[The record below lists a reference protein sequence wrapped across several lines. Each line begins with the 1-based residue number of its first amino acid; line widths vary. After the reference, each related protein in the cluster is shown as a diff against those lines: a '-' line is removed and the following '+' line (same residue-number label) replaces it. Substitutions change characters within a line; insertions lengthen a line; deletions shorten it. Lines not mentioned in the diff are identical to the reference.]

1 MNFINPSFL
10 FALFAVSIP
19 IIIHLFYF
27 RRFKTIYF
35 SDIRF
40 LKSVKQDKQSKNNLK
55 HLIILLL
62 RIFTIAS
69 LVFAFSR
76 PFIPV
81 KENNRLNR
89 SKSINILI
97 DNSMSMESE
106 GTEEKL
112 IETAKRIGKEIVENY
127 GSNIEFRILTN
138 DQTLKQQQFLNKE
151 QATEAIDL
159 IEVTQKT
166 ANINQ
171 SINWLEKKQDDPY
184 SDFYIISDFQ
194 KSSFNK
200 ELLSEDTLN
209 NYFLIPQT
217 AVENSNVYIDSVW
230 LSAPVI
236 NYGENLSLNVRI
248 NNHSDKEIKSGT
260 LKLYINGRQKAIST
274 YNLSENSSTKSE
286 INFTISEKGWN
297 KCKLQIEDYPITFD
311 DIYYFSFLVK
321 ERYDILSVANSSENK
336 YLSKVFSTE
345 TYFNFQTVNIK
356 NINQNELQNY
366 DVVILDEIEEVSAS
380 LISSL
385 SDFVRDG
392 GNLVIIPPAI
402 SRVEDINS
410 ILQKFQINKF
420 IEQKKGKFQVKNI
433 NTESYIFQG
442 ILEEDQGNK
451 NLRTVKANKIWWRN
465 RGISDELSLLKWDNG
480 QDLLSYQAFEKGN
493 IFIFNVPLSEDWSN
507 FTSEWLFTPIMFKIS
522 LLQKQHGD
530 LSYQIGKD
538 LTYNIIRNNKNL
550 DNAVEVSYLDKKF
563 IPQQRNTNGRTR
575 IFLDNNFDQA
585 GFYQINEKPGDIIAM
600 NLSRKESELNF
611 ISKEELKEISG
622 KDNIYLLDVNPG
634 ELKSEINKLKN
645 GIELWKYFIVLA
657 LIFIIIEILLL
668 RLWKV

>member
-62 RIFTIAS
+62 RIFTISS
-69 LVFAFSR
+69 LIFAFSR
-76 PFIPV
+76 PFIPI

-89 SKSINILI
+89 SKNINIFI

-106 GTEEKL
+106 GKEEKL
-112 IETAKRIGKEIVENY
+112 IETAKRIGREIIENY
-127 GSNIEFRILTN
+127 GSNKEFRILTN

-151 QATEAIDL
+151 QATEIINQ
-159 IEVTQKT
+159 IEVTHKT

-171 SINWLEKKQDDPY
+171 SLNWLEKRQDDPY

-200 ELLSEDTLN
+200 DLFSEDTLN
-209 NYFLIPQT
+209 NYFLLPQT

-236 NYGENLSLNVRI
+236 NYGESITLNVRI
-248 NNHSDKEIKSGT
+248 NNLSDKEIKSGT
-260 LKLYINGRQKAIST
+260 VKLYINDRQKAIST
-274 YNLSENSSTKSE
+274 YNISENSSTKSE

-297 KCKLQIEDYPITFD
+297 KCKLKIEDYPITFD
-311 DIYYFSFLVK
+311 DTYYFAFMVK
-321 ERYDILSVANSSENK
+321 ERFDILSIANNNDNR
-336 YLSKVFSTE
+336 YLSNVFSTE
-345 TYFNFQTVNIK
+345 SYFNFQTVNIK
-356 NINQNELQNY
+356 NINQSELQSF
-366 DVVILDEIEEVSAS
+366 DVIILDEITEIPAS

-392 GNLVIIPPAI
+392 GNLVVIPPAI
-402 SRVEDINS
+402 SKIGDLNS
-410 ILQKFQINKF
+410 FLQRFQINIF
-420 IEQKKGKFQVKNI
+420 TEQNTGKFQVKDI

-442 ILEEDQGNK
+442 ILEEDQGSK
-451 NLRTVKANKIWWRN
+451 NLRTVKASKIWWRN
-465 RGISDELSLLKWDNG
+465 SRISSELSLLKWNNG
-480 QDLLSYQAFEKGN
+480 QDLLSYQAYEKGN
-493 IFIFNVPLSEDWSN
+493 IFIFDIPLSEDWSN
-507 FTSEWLFTPIMFKIS
+507 ITSEWLFTPIMFKIS
-522 LLQKQHGD
+522 LLQRQHGD

-538 LTYNIIRNNKNL
+538 LTYNIIRNNRNL
-550 DNAVEVSYLDKKF
+550 DNAVEVSYMDKQF
-563 IPQQRNTNGRTR
+563 IPQQRITNGRTT
-575 IFLDNNFDQA
+575 IYLDNNFDKA
-585 GFYQINEKPGDIIAM
+585 GFYEINGEPEEVIAM

-611 ISKEELKEISG
+611 ITKKELKEISG
-622 KDNIYLLDVNPG
+622 KDNIILLDIHPG
-634 ELKSEINKLKN
+634 ELKNEINKLKN